1 MLVPVLMLTI
11 SASAWMDPVLKAKL
25 DRGLEEVTPM
35 IEAVMDGAPV
45 QDILAAKFGGTA
57 AQAVDEDAGDVE
69 VANAGAPGLPAS
81 ALPVNRPKAR
91 PAVTN

>member
-1 MLVPVLMLTI
+1 MLVPVLMLAI

-35 IEAVMDGAPV
+35 IGAAMDGAAV

-57 AQAVDEDAGDVE
+57 TEAVAEDAEDVE

-81 ALPVNRPKAR
+81 SVPVNRPQAR